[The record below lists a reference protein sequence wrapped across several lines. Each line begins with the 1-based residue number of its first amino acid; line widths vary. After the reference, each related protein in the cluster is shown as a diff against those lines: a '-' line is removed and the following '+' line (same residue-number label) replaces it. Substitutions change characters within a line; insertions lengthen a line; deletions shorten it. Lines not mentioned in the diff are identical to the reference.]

1 MALVTKGGDGPRPS
15 GNEPASAQQHP
26 GGPGSE
32 SEVDKALRAASR
44 AWPAAEAIITNP
56 GQPGGT
62 LTWAD
67 LDRQTAGLA
76 AWLEEAIR
84 ACGAGSWAIEA
95 GTGKAGPS
103 LLLLIAALRTDIPVV
118 LLDESASG
126 EERQAARDE
135 LHRAG
140 LSMLVA
146 SAETDRGAQPEVHHA
161 PGRGVNP
168 PPEPLPRHA
177 IILASG
183 GTTGRIKLI
192 VDTALRQP
200 TSPVMRL
207 SITSQLNWSAD
218 QTQLV
223 IGRLHHAAPLTFFL
237 RGLIDGNRLLVP
249 ERFAPSIAVRI
260 IAEQRVHW
268 LQATPLQ
275 LQRMAAWLQRHPAD
289 TGSLRGVLHMSAP
302 CPPPVKRFWID
313 RIGPDWVFEIYGATE
328 GIGMTV
334 ASGGEWLARP
344 GTVGKGFF
352 TQLRIL
358 DETMTPLSPG
368 RSGLIFLRS
377 LAASPSRYLR
387 EAGGLR
393 ISPDGFRS
401 LGDHGRLD
409 EQGYLYLEPRRVDMM
424 NVAGENVYPSEV
436 EAVLTRCPGIA
447 DAAVTGVADDRLGT
461 RPVAFI
467 TCWPEAQLSERD
479 IIEFCRQH
487 LSRFKLPKRVLVVD
501 EIPYTSAGK
510 IDRRKLP
517 GLLQERVLGS
527 VEA

>member
-1 MALVTKGGDGPRPS
+1 M
-15 GNEPASAQQHP
+15 
-26 GGPGSE
+26 
-32 SEVDKALRAASR
+32 SEVDRALRAASL
-44 AWPAAEAIITNP
+44 ATPAVAALITRP

-67 LDRQTAGLA
+67 LDRQTAGVATGLG
-76 AWLEEAIR
+76 EAVR

-118 LLDESASG
+118 LLDESAADD
-126 EERQAARDE
+126 ERQAAREE

-140 LSMLVA
+140 ISILVPPAAA
-146 SAETDRGAQPEVHHA
+146 SGAPPGVYRA
-161 PGRGVNP
+161 PGRAAG
-168 PPEPLPRHA
+168 PLPGHA
-177 IILASG
+177 IVLASG
-183 GTTGRIKLI
+183 GTTGRAKLI
-192 VDTALRQP
+192 VDLALRQP
-200 TSPVMRL
+200 AVPARQLSVTSR
-207 SITSQLNWSAD
+207 LNWSAD

-249 ERFAPSIAVRI
+249 ERFAPSTAGPLIAQ
-260 IAEQRVHW
+260 QRVHW

-275 LQRMAAWLQRHPAD
+275 LQRMAAHLQRHPAD

-313 RIGPDWVFEIYGATE
+313 QIGPERVFEIYGATE

-334 ASGGEWLARP
+334 ARGDEWLARP

-352 TQLRIL
+352 TRLHIL
-358 DETMTPLSPG
+358 DETMIPLPPG
-368 RSGLIFLRS
+368 RSGLVFLRS
-377 LAASPSRYLR
+377 LSASAPRYLR
-387 EAGGLR
+387 GAGGLR
-393 ISPDGFRS
+393 TSPDGFRS

-467 TCWPEAQLSERD
+467 TCWPGAQPSERD
-479 IIEFCRQH
+479 VIAFCRPH

-510 IDRRKLP
+510 IDRRSLP
-517 GLLQERVLGS
+517 ALFQELYAAPRHYVS
-527 VEA
+527 

>member
-1 MALVTKGGDGPRPS
+1 MNSATEPS
-15 GNEPASAQQHP
+15 GPVGCEPR
-26 GGPGSE
+26 
-32 SEVDKALRAASR
+32 SEVDRALRAASL
-44 AWPAAEAIITNP
+44 ANPAAEALITGP
-56 GQPGGT
+56 GPPGTT

-67 LDRQTAGLA
+67 LDRRTAEVA
-76 AWLEEAIR
+76 ASLEDAVR
-84 ACGAGSWAIEA
+84 ACGAGSWAIEV
-95 GTGKAGPS
+95 GTGKADPS
-103 LLLLIAALRTDIPVV
+103 LLLLIAALRTDLPLV
-118 LLDESASG
+118 LLDESASDD
-126 EERQAARDE
+126 ERQAARDE
-135 LHRAG
+135 LHRTG
-140 LSMLVA
+140 VSLLVPSAAA
-146 SAETDRGAQPEVHHA
+146 SATPLEVHHA
-161 PGRGVNP
+161 PERATG
-168 PPEPLPRHA
+168 PLPRHA
-177 IILASG
+177 IVLASG
-183 GTTGRIKLI
+183 GTTGRAKLI
-192 VDTALRQP
+192 VDPTLRQP
-200 TSPVMRL
+200 TSPARRL
-207 SITSQLNWSAD
+207 SVTARLNWSAD

-237 RGLIDGNRLLVP
+237 RGLIDRNRLVVP
-249 ERFAPSIAVRI
+249 QRFAPSIAARLI
-260 IAEQRVHW
+260 TEQRVHW

-313 RIGPDWVFEIYGATE
+313 QTGPDRVFEIYGATE

-334 ASGGEWLARP
+334 ARGDEWLARP

-358 DETMTPLSPG
+358 DETMTPLPPG
-368 RSGLIFLRS
+368 RSGLVFLRS

-387 EAGGLR
+387 EGGGLQM
-393 ISPDGFRS
+393 SPDGFCS
-401 LGDHGRLD
+401 LGDHGHLD

-467 TCWPEAQLSERD
+467 TCWPGVQLSERD
-479 IIEFCRQH
+479 VIGFCLQY

-501 EIPYTSAGK
+501 EIPYSSAGK
-510 IDRRKLP
+510 IDRGKLP
-517 GLLQERVLGS
+517 ALLEGQAAGHLLVDGP
-527 VEA
+527 AGIGAG